1 MSEIELS
8 KACFRVACF
17 LPTKMS
23 FLQVLRRLPVAT
35 RSGVRAYSGFNHDL
49 AGLTEDQAELRSV
62 VETFANK
69 EIAPR
74 AAEIDKK
81 NEFPMD
87 LWSVERPALRFEAA
101 VLISG

>member
-1 MSEIELS
+1 
-8 KACFRVACF
+8 
-17 LPTKMS
+17 MS

-35 RSGVRAYSGFNHDL
+35 RGLRAYSGFSHEL

-74 AAEIDKK
+74 AAEIDKL

-87 LWSVERPALRFEAA
+87 LWSVSR
-101 VLISG
+101 V

>member
-1 MSEIELS
+1 
-8 KACFRVACF
+8 
-17 LPTKMS
+17 MS
-23 FLQVLRRLPVAT
+23 FLRVLRRLPIAP

-62 VETFANK
+62 VETFAQK

-74 AAEIDKK
+74 AAEIDKT

-87 LWSVERPALRFEAA
+87 LWSVEPSRGDA
-101 VLISG
+101 GTQC

>member
-1 MSEIELS
+1 M
-8 KACFRVACF
+8 
-17 LPTKMS
+17 
-23 FLQVLRRLPVAT
+23 
-35 RSGVRAYSGFNHDL
+35 RAYSGFSHDL

-74 AAEIDKK
+74 AAEIDKS

-87 LWSVERPALRFEAA
+87 LWSVQRARGPTRSEC
-101 VLISG
+101 